1 MTKLT
6 IRSELDALRDQ
17 LTSSFDPD
25 KRRIFV
31 CMGTGC
37 KACGGD
43 EILDSL
49 DKVLKEAKLDDQV
62 EVVMTGCRGFCENGS
77 LVAVRP
83 QGTLYCRV
91 SPDDVPDIVEKTVES
106 GDVIERLLYEM
117 PGSVEGSAR
126 HRISAE
132 KEIPFY
138 HHQMPIVLGMN
149 DRINP
154 TNIED
159 YIREGGYAGLAKAL
173 FDMSPDE
180 IIDEVLRSG
189 LRGRGG
195 GGFPTGLK
203 WKFCH
208 AEDSETKYIICNAD
222 EGDPG
227 AFMDRSLLEGNPHSM
242 LEGLAISARAIGA
255 SHGYI
260 YIRAEYPLAIERL
273 RIAIGQM
280 REWGVL
286 GENILGSDFS
296 LGITIKE
303 GAGAFVCGEETAL
316 IASIEGNRGMPMPR
330 PPFPAVKGL
339 FGKPTNINNVETLGT
354 VPHIITGGAVA
365 YAAQGT
371 DKSKG
376 TKIFSLVGQVNNT
389 GLVEVP
395 MGMSLRE
402 LVYEVGGGVK
412 DGRTL
417 KAVQSGG
424 PSGGCIPASMMHL
437 PIDYES
443 LAQAGAIMG
452 SGGLVVM
459 DETTCM
465 VDLARYFVSFTE
477 KESCGKCV
485 PCRLGTRQMR
495 MILDDICEGR
505 GTEDSIAKLEAL
517 GGAVSKGSLCGL
529 GQTAPNPVLT
539 TIKYFRD
546 EYLAHVHEKR
556 CPAGVCEPMFIAT
569 CTNRCPGDV
578 DVPAYL
584 SLVAE
589 GRNEEALLSHMER
602 NPFPSMCARVCP
614 HPCEK
619 QCRRETVD
627 SPVAIRAV
635 KRFMV
640 DASTEISVPVMDRPS
655 DEQRRAAVV
664 GAGPAG
670 LTAAYFLRRLGHA
683 VTVFESMPEPGGMLR
698 YGIPTYR
705 LPREELERDIER
717 ITSMG
722 VKIICGAVI
731 GETHSIET
739 LRKDF
744 DAIFIGSGAWADM
757 SMGIPGEEGC
767 GVASGIEFLKKT
779 ELEPTIPISGN
790 AVVIGGGNT
799 AMDAAR
805 TLMRLGASSVTVV
818 YRRTREEMPVQPEEV
833 TEALEEGIKFEFL
846 VAPVE
851 VIRNGNN
858 SVVAIKLQQMRL
870 GDFDDSGRKRPVP
883 IEGNFVELPAE
894 HIIRAI
900 GQKAIIP
907 NGGPSASKWGTVD
920 VDNFT
925 LATDF
930 DGVFAG
936 GDVVLGPA
944 TAVEA
949 VAHGRRAAEAIERYL
964 HPDMIAHFPWIKP
977 RSLDTTFDPTA
988 APLEAPR
995 CETPK
1000 REPQVRRSCFD
1011 EVEQSLSAEDARLEA
1026 SRCLRCDFGKTFVS
1040 REEVKPC

>member
-1 MTKLT
+1 MTKL
-6 IRSELDALRDQ
+6 ALRSDLEVLRTQ
-17 LTSSFDPD
+17 LAASYDPD
-25 KRRIFV
+25 KRRVMV

-43 EILDSL
+43 EILDGL
-49 DKVLKEAKLDDQV
+49 DKELKQANLEDDV
-62 EVVMTGCRGFCENGS
+62 EVVMTGCRGFCENGA

-83 QGTLYCRV
+83 SGTLYSRV
-91 SPDDVPDIVEKTVES
+91 DPDDIPHIVEKSVKRDE
-106 GDVIERLLYEM
+106 VIERLLYEL
-117 PGSVEGSAR
+117 PGGADKTAGQK
-126 HRISAE
+126 IAAE

-138 HHQMPIVLGMN
+138 QHQMRSVLALN
-149 DRINP
+149 DRIDP
-154 TNIED
+154 SKIED
-159 YIREGGYAGLAKAL
+159 YVREGGYAGLAKAL
-173 FDMSPDE
+173 FDMNPEE
-180 IIDEVLRSG
+180 IIDEVLRAG

-195 GGFPTGLK
+195 GGFPTGQK
-203 WKFCH
+203 WKFCR
-208 AEDSETKYIICNAD
+208 AADGDPKYVICNAD

-227 AFMDRSLLEGNPHSM
+227 AFMDRSLLEGNPHAV
-242 LEGLAISARAIGA
+242 LEGMAIGAHAIGA
-255 SHGYI
+255 SQGYI

-273 RIAIGQM
+273 RIAIDQM
-280 REWGVL
+280 RQSGLL

-296 LGITIKE
+296 FDIIIKE

-316 IASIEGNRGMPMPR
+316 IASIEGRRGMPLTR

-339 FGKPTNINNVETLGT
+339 FGKPTNINNVETWGT
-354 VPHIITGGAVA
+354 VANIITGGADE
-365 YAAQGT
+365 YAASGT
-371 DKSKG
+371 DSSKG

-395 MGMSLRE
+395 MGMPIRE

-412 DGRTL
+412 GGREL

-424 PSGGCIPASMMHL
+424 PSGGCIPADMMHL

-443 LAQAGAIMG
+443 LAQIGSIMG

-477 KESCGKCV
+477 NESCGKCV

-505 GTEDSIAKLEAL
+505 GTEESIEQLQSLGEAV
-517 GGAVSKGSLCGL
+517 GKGSLCGL

-539 TIKYFRD
+539 TIKYFHE
-546 EYLAHVHEKR
+546 EYLAHVREKR
-556 CPAGVCEPMFIAT
+556 CPAGVCEPLFIAT
-569 CTNRCPGDV
+569 CSNRCPGEV

-614 HPCEK
+614 HPCE
-619 QCRRETVD
+619 QHCRRETVD

-640 DASTEISVPVMDRPS
+640 DASTEISVPVMERPQE
-655 DEQRRAAVV
+655 EQRRAAII

-670 LTAAYFLRRLGHA
+670 LSAAYFLRRLGHD
-683 VTVFESMPEPGGMLR
+683 VTVFEAMPEPGGMLR
-698 YGIPTYR
+698 YGIPSYR

-722 VKIICGAVI
+722 VKIVCDAKI
-731 GETHSIET
+731 GETHSMET
-739 LRKDF
+739 LREDH

-757 SMGIPGEEGC
+757 SMRIPGEEGS
-767 GVASGIEFLKKT
+767 GVASGIEFLKKV
-779 ELEPTIPISGN
+779 ELGNSEPVGGD
-790 AVVIGGGNT
+790 AVVVGGGNT

-805 TLMRLGASSVTVV
+805 TLMRLGASSVTMA

-833 TEALEEGIKFEFL
+833 TEAIEEGVKFEFL

-851 VIRNGNN
+851 VIRNDDKFA
-858 SVVAIKLQQMRL
+858 VAIKLQQMRL
-870 GDFDDSGRKRPVP
+870 GDFDDSGRRRPVP
-883 IEGNFVELPAE
+883 VEDEFIELPATN
-894 HIIRAI
+894 IIRAI

-920 VDNFT
+920 VDEFT

-936 GDVVLGPA
+936 GDAVLGPA

-949 VAHGRRAAEAIERYL
+949 IAHGRKAAEMIERYL
-964 HPDMIAHFPWIKP
+964 HPDKPAHYPWIHP
-977 RSLDTTFDPTA
+977 RALDTPFDPAA
-988 APLEAPR
+988 APAETPR
-995 CETPK
+995 FETPK
-1000 REPQVRRSCFD
+1000 ISAQERRTCFD
-1011 EVEQSLSAEDARLEA
+1011 EVELSLSAEEARLEA
-1026 SRCLRCDFGKTFVS
+1026 GRCLRCDFGKTLVS
-1040 REEVKPC
+1040 KDGGNHA

>member
-1 MTKLT
+1 MTKLA
-6 IRSELDALRDQ
+6 RPADLDTLRGQ
-17 LTSSFDPD
+17 LVASFDPD
-25 KRRIFV
+25 RRRIFV

-43 EILDSL
+43 EILNGL
-49 DKVLKEAKLDDQV
+49 QIKLKQENLEDQV
-62 EVVMTGCRGFCENGS
+62 DVVMTGCRGFCENGS

-83 QGTLYCRV
+83 PGTLYCRV
-91 SPDDVPDIVEKTVES
+91 SPEDVSDIVEKTVAC
-106 GDVIERLLYEM
+106 GDVIDKLLYEM
-117 PGSVEGSAR
+117 PGAIEGAAGQR
-126 HRISAE
+126 VSAE

-138 HHQMPIVLGMN
+138 HHQEPLVLGMN
-149 DRINP
+149 ERIDP

-159 YIREGGYAGLAKAL
+159 YIREGGYAGLARAL
-173 FDMSPDE
+173 FDMNPDQ
-180 IIDEVLRSG
+180 ITDEVHRSG

-195 GGFPTGLK
+195 GGFSTGQK
-203 WKFCH
+203 WKFCR
-208 AEDSETKYIICNAD
+208 AEDSDTKYFICNAD

-227 AFMDRSLLEGNPHSM
+227 AFMDRSLLEGNPHAV
-242 LEGLAISARAIGA
+242 LEGMAIGARAIGS

-280 REWGVL
+280 RERGLL

-296 LGITIKE
+296 FDIVIKE

-316 IASIEGNRGMPMPR
+316 IASIEGHRGMPITR

-339 FGKPTNINNVETLGT
+339 FGKPTNINNVETLGS
-354 VPHIITGGAVA
+354 VPHIITGGADA
-365 YAAQGT
+365 YAARGT
-371 DKSKG
+371 EKSKG

-395 MGMSLRE
+395 MGMPLRD
-402 LVYEVGGGVK
+402 LIYEVGGGVK
-412 DGRTL
+412 GGRTL

-424 PSGGCIPASMMHL
+424 PSGGCIPTSMMYL

-477 KESCGKCV
+477 NESCGKCA

-505 GTEDSIAKLEAL
+505 GTEQSIAQLEAL
-517 GGAVSKGSLCGL
+517 GEAVGKGSLCGL

-546 EYLAHVHEKR
+546 EYLAHVREKR
-556 CPAGVCEPMFIAT
+556 CPAGVCESLFIAT
-569 CTNRCPGDV
+569 CSNRCPGEV

-602 NPFPSMCARVCP
+602 NPFPSMCGRVCP
-614 HPCEK
+614 HPCEER
-619 QCRRETVD
+619 CRRETVD

-640 DASTEISVPVMDRPS
+640 DAAADISVPVMDRPS
-655 DEQRRAAVV
+655 EERRRTAII

-670 LTAAYFLRRLGHA
+670 LSAAYFLRRLGHD
-683 VTVFESMPEPGGMLR
+683 VTVYEAMPEPGGMLR
-698 YGIPTYR
+698 YGIPSYR

-722 VKIICGAVI
+722 VKIVCGVMI
-731 GETHSIET
+731 GEEFTMEQ
-739 LRKDF
+739 LRKDNATVF
-744 DAIFIGSGAWADM
+744 VGSGAWADVT
-757 SMGIPGEEGC
+757 MGVPGEDGN
-767 GVASGIEFLKKT
+767 GVASGIEFLKNV
-779 ELEPTIPISGN
+779 ELGSATRISGE
-790 AVVIGGGNT
+790 AVIVGGGNT

-805 TLMRLGASSVTVV
+805 TAMRLGAKSVSVV

-833 TEALEEGIKFEFL
+833 DEALEEGVKFEFL

-851 VIRNGNN
+851 VIRNDDK
-858 SVVAIKLQQMRL
+858 SVVAIKLQKMRL
-870 GDFDDSGRKRPVP
+870 GDFDGSGRRRPVA
-883 IEGNFVELPAE
+883 IEDGFMEIPAA

-900 GQKAIIP
+900 GQKSIIP
-907 NGGPSASKWGTVD
+907 NGGPSATKWGSVD
-920 VDNFT
+920 VDQFT
-925 LATDF
+925 LATDA

-936 GDVVLGPA
+936 GDAVLGAA

-949 VAHGRRAAEAIERYL
+949 IGHGRRAAEAIERYL
-964 HPDMIAHFPWIKP
+964 HPGKPARFPWNAP
-977 RSLDTTFDPTA
+977 RVLDTAFDPAA
-988 APLEAPR
+988 APSETAR
-995 CETPK
+995 HETPK
-1000 REPQVRRSCFD
+1000 LSPQERRACFE
-1011 EVEQSLSAEDARLEA
+1011 EVELSLSAADARLEA
-1026 SRCLRCDFGKTFVS
+1026 ERCLRCDFGKMIVS
-1040 REEVKPC
+1040 RDEV